1 MSVTFYHDEE
11 RGVCELAGD
20 GGGKEKRAAELEA
33 CLHACD
39 PYEGGQS
46 MCDAALERIA
56 REKDVAAPLTTGK
69 EIADAE

>member
-1 MSVTFYHDEE
+1 MHPAREGAALTPEQ
-11 RGVCELAGD
+11 RI
-20 GGGKEKRAAELEA
+20 AELEA

-56 REKDVAAPLTTGK
+56 REKEVAAPLTTGAVQPK
-69 EIADAE
+69 IEGE

>member
-1 MSVTFYHDEE
+1 MTPEQ
-11 RGVCELAGD
+11 RI
-20 GGGKEKRAAELEA
+20 AELEA
-33 CLHACD
+33 CLPACD

-56 REKDVAAPLTTGK
+56 REKEVAAPLTTGK